1 MSSTSLNCEGTGF
14 QACFIL
20 PKDDELTPQPVA
32 MTDAMEQLKASLQN
46 APVIWKGDYPYFI
59 HPVTDGVPRMDP
71 SVLHAITELA
81 VDRVDWKG
89 IDLLLG
95 IEAMG
100 LPLTAP
106 LSMATG
112 IPLVIARKR
121 SYGLDGEVE
130 IDQSTGYSKGA
141 MYLNDLREGE
151 RIAIVDDVLS
161 TGGTLEAVIEGVR
174 RAKANVTDIIAVV
187 EKGEGLQR
195 LQGIYP
201 DIRIQSLVR
210 LVMDGDTIVL
220 LDE

>member
-1 MSSTSLNCEGTGF
+1 
-14 QACFIL
+14 
-20 PKDDELTPQPVA
+20 
-32 MTDAMEQLKASLQN
+32 MTDAMDQLKASLQS

-71 SVLHAITELA
+71 GVLQAITEL
-81 VDRVDWKG
+81 VTDRVVWSNV
-89 IDLLLG
+89 DLLLG

-106 LSMATG
+106 LSVSTG

-121 SYGLDGEVE
+121 SYGLEGEIE

-174 RAKANVTDIIAVV
+174 RAKAEVTDVIAVI
-187 EKGEGLQR
+187 EKGEGLKR
-195 LQGIYP
+195 LQELYP
-201 DIRIQSLVR
+201 EIRIQSLVQ

-220 LDE
+220 LDD

>member
-1 MSSTSLNCEGTGF
+1 
-14 QACFIL
+14 
-20 PKDDELTPQPVA
+20 
-32 MTDAMEQLKASLQN
+32 MTDAMDQLKASLQS

-71 SVLHAITELA
+71 GVLQAITEL
-81 VDRVDWKG
+81 VTDRVVWSNV
-89 IDLLLG
+89 DLLLG

-106 LSMATG
+106 LSVSTG

-121 SYGLDGEVE
+121 SYGLEGEIE

-174 RAKANVTDIIAVV
+174 RAKAEVTDVIAVN
-187 EKGEGLQR
+187 EKGEGLKR
-195 LQGIYP
+195 LQELYP
-201 DIRIQSLVR
+201 EIRIQSLVR

-220 LDE
+220 LDD

>member
-1 MSSTSLNCEGTGF
+1 MAGHV
-14 QACFIL
+14 I
-20 PKDDELTPQPVA
+20 PKDDELTPRREC
-32 MTDAMEQLKASLQN
+32 MTDAMEQLKTSLQA

-71 SVLHAITELA
+71 SVLKAITELT
-81 VDRVDWKG
+81 VERVDWEN

-141 MYLNDLREGE
+141 MYLNDIKQGE

-174 RAKANVTDIIAVV
+174 RAGAEVTDVIAVI
-187 EKGEGLQR
+187 EKGEGLKR
-195 LQGIYP
+195 LQGLYD

-210 LVMDGDTIVL
+210 LVMDGDTVVL
-220 LDE
+220 LDDERP

>member
-1 MSSTSLNCEGTGF
+1 M
-14 QACFIL
+14 
-20 PKDDELTPQPVA
+20 P
-32 MTDAMEQLKASLQN
+32 DAMEQLRASLQA

-59 HPVTDGVPRMDP
+59 HPVTDGVPRMNP
-71 SVLHAITELA
+71 EVLTAITEL
-81 VDRVDWKG
+81 VVGRVDWSG
-89 IDLLLG
+89 VDILLG

-112 IPLVIARKR
+112 IPLAIARKR

-141 MYLNDLREGE
+141 MYLNDLQQGE
-151 RIAIVDDVLS
+151 RVAILDDVLS

-174 RAKANVTDIIAVV
+174 RAGAEVTEIIAVV
-187 EKGEGLQR
+187 EKGGGLRR
-195 LQGIYP
+195 LQGLYP

-210 LVMDGDTIVL
+210 LEMDGDKVVL
-220 LDE
+220 LDEE